1 MKKRSTTALLLSL
14 VMLLILACSGLQPIP
29 TETPVP
35 SSTVTQQP
43 TSTPQPT
50 PTAEPQK
57 PIHLGL
63 MWPEEVNIVGGVADS
78 HGIIYLV
85 DTTGKLS
92 AFDAN
97 GTELWNYKGDYE
109 YASTPFLSPDE
120 KTIYLIDDQYRVL
133 AVDTSGKQTKSF
145 DVHSRILSFP
155 TVGPDG
161 SVYLET
167 MDSESKKFDSKI
179 YRLAPDGTVEDF
191 SISLIDQW
199 EDHAFLPNGDIVRW
213 SWSSDSIA
221 VLDPN
226 GERLRECKTGNDV
239 SRLVVGPDGL
249 MIYVV
254 DEKSIGAIHSDCTDA
269 WHLSLEYP
277 EGDTKIQYNLLYDS
291 GEILY
296 VVYDNGLIQAVD
308 VKDGNFLWKSEANPK
323 VGKVVSIV
331 TQENGTIYAISSRAQ
346 LMAFDQNGKLLW
358 IQEIYKPG
366 VPDLLQNLPNN
377 ELLLIQSGQAM
388 IYTYDQSRTYT
399 LPEGASLPADED
411 ATREEIVSFVLD
423 FIVTNEIGGTAD
435 YIESNDMPW
444 VDAAPQANIIVYSP
458 PKEGSDD
465 SWSYIDSDHPIS
477 VWWYADNKLSKVE
490 DMQKAIDEYEQ
501 IYMKDPQS
509 DIFAWGSYNFG
520 ILEISED
527 LRTAKIYVGASC
539 GPLCGHGLFYYL
551 QRSASGEWWIYDS
564 EDLWVS

>member
-14 VMLLILACSGLQPIP
+14 VMFLILACSGLQPIP

-399 LPEGASLPADED
+399 LPERASLPADED
-411 ATREEIVSFVLD
+411 AAREEIVSFVLD

>member
-120 KTIYLIDDQYRVL
+120 KTIYLIDDQYRLL
-133 AVDTSGKQTKSF
+133 AVDTNGKQTKSF

>member
-277 EGDTKIQYNLLYDS
+277 EGDTKIQYNLLHDS